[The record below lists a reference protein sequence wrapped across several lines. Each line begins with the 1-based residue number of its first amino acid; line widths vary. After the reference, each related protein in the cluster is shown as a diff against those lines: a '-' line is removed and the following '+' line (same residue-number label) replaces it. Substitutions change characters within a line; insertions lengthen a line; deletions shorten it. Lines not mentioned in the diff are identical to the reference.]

1 MIKIKNVSKKYDG
14 KLALDEV
21 SFSLGE
27 SEILALVG
35 ENGSGKSTLLRL
47 LAGVYKA
54 DAGSLTFNEQVIY
67 DNPEVKQHMLY
78 ISDSPFSGPMTTVDD
93 LVLYY
98 SSFYKFDKALFKEY
112 LIKFEVNENKLL
124 SKFSKGMRRRVYL
137 CVALTIAPS
146 FLLLDEAFD
155 GLDPRGKMLFKQEF
169 IKVSETKPIALVI
182 ATQSLRDVE
191 DIADSYVILKK
202 GIITRYGELSKIKE
216 DYHSYMLAFKEVVD
230 TSKFTSPLLLSFT
243 GKEKIYS
250 LILKG
255 TQTEV
260 EAYINTLNP
269 IVCEKLNLTFEQLF
283 ISEGGVNHE

>member
-1 MIKIKNVSKKYDG
+1 MIDIKNVAKKYDE
-14 KLALDEV
+14 KLALDDI

-27 SEILALVG
+27 GEILALVG

-54 DAGSLTFNEQVIY
+54 DAGTLTFNNEVIY
-67 DNPEVKQHMLY
+67 DNPAVKQNMLY

-137 CVALTIAPS
+137 CIALTIAPS

-169 IKVSETKPIALVI
+169 IKVGESKPIALII

-202 GIITRYGELSKIKE
+202 GVVTRYGELSKIKE
-216 DYHSYMLAFKEVVD
+216 DYHSYMLAFKDVVD
-230 TSKFTSPLLLSFT
+230 IIKFTSSLIISFS

-255 TQTEV
+255 KQDEV
-260 EAYINTLNP
+260 ETYIKTLNP
-269 IVCEKLNLTFEQLF
+269 VVCEKLNLTFEQLF